1 MIDQIEEY
9 YEGRL
14 SEIDGKLR
22 TYAEVM
28 DQLRHGTPEG
38 GALCVDSIQEQID
51 RTSRLRKNHA
61 LQRQMHVMLDMIEE
75 LDLKY
80 VLLQLRRDSLEREY
94 AKVRERCMD
103 STLDL
108 KGAMAPFFVD
118 GEVPD
123 YE

>member
-14 SEIDGKLR
+14 SEIDGKRR
-22 TYAEVM
+22 TYTEVM

-38 GALCVDSIQEQID
+38 DTLCVDAIQDQID

-108 KGAMAPFFVD
+108 EGAMAPFFVD

>member
-22 TYAEVM
+22 TYTEVM

-38 GALCVDSIQEQID
+38 DTLCVDAIQDQID

-108 KGAMAPFFVD
+108 EGAMAPFFVD

>member
-14 SEIDGKLR
+14 SEIDGRLR
-22 TYAEVM
+22 TYTEVM

-38 GALCVDSIQEQID
+38 DTLCVDAIQDQID

>member
-9 YEGRL
+9 YESQL

-22 TYAEVM
+22 TYTEVM

-38 GALCVDSIQEQID
+38 DTLCVDAIQDQID

>member
-22 TYAEVM
+22 TYTEVM
-28 DQLRHGTPEG
+28 DQLRHGTPG
-38 GALCVDSIQEQID
+38 GDTLCVDAIQDQID

-108 KGAMAPFFVD
+108 EGAMAPFFVD

>member
-38 GALCVDSIQEQID
+38 DTLCVDAIQDQID

>member
-1 MIDQIEEY
+1 
-9 YEGRL
+9 
-14 SEIDGKLR
+14 
-22 TYAEVM
+22 M
-28 DQLRHGTPEG
+28 D
-38 GALCVDSIQEQID
+38 AIQEQID

>member
-22 TYAEVM
+22 TYTEVM

-38 GALCVDSIQEQID
+38 DTLCVDAIQDQID